1 MSTAPNADSQPVVTL
16 PEDATD
22 DDVQRVKEVARIV
35 RRDIRIRRQ
44 YPDLRDEIGKWGA
57 IEELADR
64 HHCSTSTVRKA
75 IYGC

>member
-1 MSTAPNADSQPVVTL
+1 MSVDNADADPVVTL
-16 PEDATD
+16 PPDATD
-22 DDVQRVKEVARIV
+22 EDVQRVREVARIV

-44 YPDLRDEIGKWGA
+44 YPDLRDELGKWPA
-57 IEELADR
+57 IEELAQR